1 MVGCTGP
8 TTMADEFGFDDD
20 ALLGLDMDTL
30 VAQAQAPKQPPAA
43 AAAKAA
49 FGGGGFGSHMQQDA
63 KKESPPTSPPEEEPD
78 WGAEEDFLAG
88 LNSGGGGGSQPMS
101 QHEQE
106 IPDDFMSE
114 MSANGR
120 ASGAAA
126 SAGGSAS
133 TFGSVSQPPV
143 KQEVRCAAAPSLGGG
158 ASDDQL
164 RSALQS
170 FYGHDDFRSG
180 QLDAVRAACSGQDVC
195 VFWATGEGKSLVYQ
209 LPALTTGRISLVVS
223 PLVSLMTDQ
232 VAALNH
238 TIGGG
243 KEISCFLGSAQMDG
257 SVESR
262 ALAGEY
268 KVVYIT
274 PEKLYTGFL
283 DRLQP

>member
-1 MVGCTGP
+1 M
-8 TTMADEFGFDDD
+8 DEFGFDDD
-20 ALLGLDMDTL
+20 ALLGLDMDAL
-30 VAQAQAPKQPPAA
+30 VAQAQTQAPKP
-43 AAAKAA
+43 AAKAA
-49 FGGGGFGSHMQQDA
+49 FGGGGFGAHIKPEPA
-63 KKESPPTSPPEEEPD
+63 KKSSPPTSPPEEEPD
-78 WGAEEDFLAG
+78 WGAEEDFLSG
-88 LNSGGGGGSQPMS
+88 LAGGGGSQQPMS

-114 MSANGR
+114 MSGR
-120 ASGAAA
+120 ASGG
-126 SAGGSAS
+126 SGGGSS
-133 TFGSVSQPPV
+133 TFGSVSQPPTM
-143 KQEVRCAAAPSLGGG
+143 KQEVRCTAAPNQVAG
-158 ASDDQL
+158 ASDNQL

-180 QLDAVRAACSGQDVC
+180 QLDAVRAACAGQDVC

-243 KEISCFLGSAQMDG
+243 KEISCFLGSAQVDG